1 MSSIQIPKH
10 PLARTTELICEEL
23 SGECVIYDSRQKKV
37 HRLNPTM
44 TWIWQA
50 CTGTANV
57 EAMAEKF
64 ERQFNVTGGTEIVP
78 AALHQLES
86 LDLLERPTDLSDVT
100 SVIANAAVSRR
111 TVLGSSLLLPAVV
124 SILAPTPAAAKSG
137 NNGNGNTGNG
147 NGGTGN
153 GNGNGNGGRG

>member
-1 MSSIQIPKH
+1 MSSIQMPKH

-57 EAMAEKF
+57 EAITEGF
-64 ERQFNVTGGTEIVP
+64 ERQFNVAGGEEVVL
-78 AALHQLES
+78 AALLQLES
-86 LDLLERPTDLSDVT
+86 LDLLERPTDVSDVT
-100 SVIANAAVSRR
+100 AVIANEVVSRR
-111 TVLGSSLLLPAVV
+111 TVISASLLMPAVV
-124 SILAPTPAAAKSG
+124 SILAPTAEAAKSKPDKPEKPEKPTKKG
-137 NNGNGNTGNG
+137 
-147 NGGTGN
+147 
-153 GNGNGNGGRG
+153 